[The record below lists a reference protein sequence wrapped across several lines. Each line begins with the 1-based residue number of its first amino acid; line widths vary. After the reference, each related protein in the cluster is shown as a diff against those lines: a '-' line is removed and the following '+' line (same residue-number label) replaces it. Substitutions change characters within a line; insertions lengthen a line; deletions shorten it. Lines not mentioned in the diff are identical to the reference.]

1 MSYIEKKFL
10 EAAITQGGGLIDTTT
25 DFWTLLSVLQSIDIE
40 EGKEVESGKSYQFDI
55 KKAGA
60 YLDSLFCLDNK
71 SNSANSGQEMW
82 YAKFA
87 NGWAEKGLTKG
98 KEKLCTNYIVAWALR
113 KENINGNGNDIVDAF
128 VKKFHLNKNV
138 LDNPN
143 PNSIQLSAQC
153 VSDTEI
159 IKIFNDENN
168 KKKTLIKENK
178 KLGNVV
184 KSGSNIKMVGDGQYE
199 LVKDKAS
206 SIQKGAYIKPFFNKN
221 YNNQYLIIT
230 TYSIDEVYGPSKF
243 NCKTEGMPLQQIF
256 YGAPGSG
263 KSHKVKLYESAFAKV
278 IRTTFHPD
286 SDYTSFVGT
295 YKPVMVDEI
304 LWAPDR
310 GFYPTDARVLKL
322 SDSNDPNR
330 KFDPKKISYEFTP
343 QAFVNAYVEAWKLF
357 SEAFNSSKESEE
369 IEFKNVLLNIEEINR
384 GNCAQI
390 FGDIFQLLDRNRN
403 GVSEYPIVSDYAL
416 KQYLEGQFQGL
427 SIDCIDGFY
436 EDKYTSPI
444 NEFHTRA
451 KDIKEGNVLILPPNL
466 YIWATMNTS
475 DQSLFPMD
483 SAFKRRWEWEYVPVD
498 HEDAKRFH
506 IFIGGKSYNWD
517 TFISVVN
524 KKIFGAT
531 QSADKQLGNRFC
543 KPDAT
548 IGIDSDS
555 VEHYMISTKQ
565 FMGKVMFYLWEEV
578 CKDAPEEESINFM
591 RICEKLNNPANPV
604 SSEYFSF
611 QELYEGKDYKNI
623 RLRKEAILQMFMN
636 YLNVPEETNIS
647 NINSSIGSLLDF
659 EKNNTNNQDIEE
671 CDLGKIFVTSDG
683 GSDIDNSDTED
694 SETPEPQE

>member
-1 MSYIEKKFL
+1 MTVVDNNIDPESTASKSIPDDLKDIFFSCSEEKHVVPC
-10 EAAITQGGGLIDTTT
+10 TYSTT
-25 DFWTLLSVLQSIDIE
+25 DWIDIKIT
-40 EGKEVESGKSYQFDI
+40 GVQNANWKYGQFI
-55 KKAGA
+55 
-60 YLDSLFCLDNK
+60 
-71 SNSANSGQEMW
+71 
-82 YAKFA
+82 
-87 NGWAEKGLTKG
+87 
-98 KEKLCTNYIVAWALR
+98 
-113 KENINGNGNDIVDAF
+113 
-128 VKKFHLNKNV
+128 
-138 LDNPN
+138 
-143 PNSIQLSAQC
+143 
-153 VSDTEI
+153 
-159 IKIFNDENN
+159 IFNPQDQN
-168 KKKTLIKENK
+168 KTVN
-178 KLGNVV
+178 
-184 KSGSNIKMVGDGQYE
+184 S
-199 LVKDKAS
+199 
-206 SIQKGAYIKPFFNKN
+206 
-221 YNNQYLIIT
+221 YNLNEDQYLIKKDSGKWKL
-230 TYSIDEVYGPSKF
+230 YNNNKEVLASGPDEIRDFVEGVKRKGGKSSYGK
-243 NCKTEGMPLQQIF
+243 KMDGIKQLPLQQIF

-322 SDSNDPNR
+322 SGSNDPNR
-330 KFDPKKISYEFTP
+330 KFDHKKISYEFTP

-591 RICEKLNNPANPV
+591 RICEKLNDPANPV

-611 QELYEGKDYKNI
+611 QELYSLPFE
-623 RLRKEAILQMFMN
+623 
-636 YLNVPEETNIS
+636 
-647 NINSSIGSLLDF
+647 IN
-659 EKNNTNNQDIEE
+659 
-671 CDLGKIFVTSDG
+671 
-683 GSDIDNSDTED
+683 
-694 SETPEPQE
+694 